1 MYSWIISVVG
11 IALLTI
17 LCDVILPDGKLNKHV
32 KHVCS
37 LLAVAVVFSP
47 VLSMLRDFS
56 IDIDV
61 SQEALSYDVNL
72 ENYFVVQT
80 VEDIENTIEQRLD
93 SAGFVGATVE
103 ISYHVVDAKLILEKA
118 VVSLK
123 NVVLS
128 SPSLVINLNENIKKI
143 ILDLY
148 SFEQG
153 VIVLE

>member
-1 MYSWIISVVG
+1 MVG

-56 IDIDV
+56 IDLDV
-61 SQEALSYDVNL
+61 SQEALSYDANL

-80 VEDIENTIEQRLD
+80 VEDIENTIEQKLD

-103 ISYHVVDAKLILEKA
+103 ISYHVVDGKLILEKA

>member
-1 MYSWIISVVG
+1 MVG

-37 LLAVAVVFSP
+37 LLVVAVVFSP

-56 IDIDV
+56 IDLDV
-61 SQEALSYDVNL
+61 SQEALSYDANL

-80 VEDIENTIEQRLD
+80 VEDIENTIEQKLD

-103 ISYHVVDAKLILEKA
+103 ISYHVVDGKLILEKA

-143 ILDLY
+143 LLDLY

>member
-1 MYSWIISVVG
+1 MVG

-56 IDIDV
+56 IDLDV
-61 SQEALSYDVNL
+61 SQEALSYDANL

-80 VEDIENTIEQRLD
+80 VEDIENTIEQKLD

-103 ISYHVVDAKLILEKA
+103 ISYHVVDGKLILEKA

-143 ILDLY
+143 LLDLY

>member
-1 MYSWIISVVG
+1 MVG

-56 IDIDV
+56 IDLDV
-61 SQEALSYDVNL
+61 SQEALSYDANL
-72 ENYFVVQT
+72 ENYFIVQT
-80 VEDIENTIEQRLD
+80 VEDIENTIEQKLD

-103 ISYHVVDAKLILEKA
+103 ISYHVVDGKLILEKA

>member
-1 MYSWIISVVG
+1 MVG

-56 IDIDV
+56 IDLDV

-80 VEDIENTIEQRLD
+80 VEDIENTIEQKLD

-103 ISYHVVDAKLILEKA
+103 ISYHVVDGKLILEKA

-143 ILDLY
+143 LLDLY